1 MKETKETSQ
10 LSAIHDLGLEC
21 VWWGNTTKDTLGTI
35 KNCNMDSIF
44 DYIFNIKFNINVNFP
59 EPDNSAMVIYVIV
72 L

>member
-1 MKETKETSQ
+1 
-10 LSAIHDLGLEC
+10 
-21 VWWGNTTKDTLGTI
+21 
-35 KNCNMDSIF
+35 MDSIF